1 MGRTPMRTIVL
12 VLLLLLLGLCGQ
24 AGAWC
29 LQPDDTP
36 PHCIDQSE
44 KKEFKSEEDYDACR
58 AEVERYVK
66 RMQDWSRCVREESLT
81 RSNEVIE
88 KFNCKVRGEF
98 CP

>member
-1 MGRTPMRTIVL
+1 MRTTTL
-12 VLLLLLLGLCGQ
+12 ALLLLLVALCRG

-36 PHCIDQSE
+36 PVCTDQSE
-44 KKEFKSEEDYDACR
+44 NREFTSEDEYNACR

-66 RMQDWSRCVREESLT
+66 RMQDWASCVRDESLT

>member
-1 MGRTPMRTIVL
+1 MRTIVL
-12 VLLLLLLGLCGQ
+12 AALLLFLGLSER
-24 AGAWC
+24 AWAWC

-36 PHCIDQSE
+36 PPCIDQTE

-58 AEVERYVK
+58 SDVERYVK